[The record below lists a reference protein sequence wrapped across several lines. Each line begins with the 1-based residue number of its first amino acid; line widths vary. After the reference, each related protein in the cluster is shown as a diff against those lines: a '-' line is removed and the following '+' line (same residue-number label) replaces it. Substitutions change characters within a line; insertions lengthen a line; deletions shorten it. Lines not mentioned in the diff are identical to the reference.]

1 MARVLGLD
9 LGSHSIKGV
18 ILETTYRGSSVKG
31 YLTTPTPTEGER
43 LDRIKAALPRLLEQA
58 GPTGLQAD
66 QVIVSLPGTT
76 LATHPIALPFSDQ
89 KKIESTLAFEV
100 ESQLPYDLD
109 EAIFDH
115 QISSTDE
122 KGAQLL
128 VGVAR
133 KAELAPILAALKDAK
148 LDPRIVT
155 HAGLVYQN
163 LFSTLPLSLVE
174 GDASVAILDLG
185 HERCSLAI
193 GKPGGAVE
201 FARTFAGGG
210 AALSRALSTEFKIS
224 IPDAA
229 AWKEEHGAVG
239 AEVVGAEAE
248 RAAGAFMRAL
258 QPVLRDL
265 RSTLKSSNARSRRPV
280 GLVLLCGGT
289 SKLRGLPEQLTRDLG
304 VPCKLLEL
312 PAETR
317 DILGVGRQ
325 ETAQAYAL
333 SLRGG
338 ATGAKAPRF
347 NLRRGEFA
355 FKSDFDFASDK
366 MGQIASFALVLFVLL
381 IASSFVRNSV
391 LERREKQVD
400 AVLCDVT
407 NRILG
412 KCEKDFTVALSLL
425 RGQES
430 PAAGIPPRSATNLL
444 AELTA
449 HVPPDMPVTFD
460 QVTIDLDR
468 ITLRCE
474 TENSKQLDDL
484 IAALKTYEC
493 FREVDEGRVEKNKDG
508 TKVTSRLA
516 IEVACPTDKEPRG

>member
-9 LGSHSIKGV
+9 LGSHTLKAV
-18 ILETTYRGSSVKG
+18 LMETTYRGATVKT
-31 YLTTPTPTEGER
+31 YLTVPVPPDGER
-43 LDRIKAALPRLLEQA
+43 LDRLKAALPKLLEQ
-58 GPTGLQAD
+58 GPLQAD
-66 QVIVSLPGTT
+66 QVVVSLPGTT
-76 LATHPIALPFSDQ
+76 LATHPIQLPFNDPR
-89 KKIESTLAFEV
+89 KIESTLAFEV

-109 EAIFDH
+109 DAVFDH
-115 QISSTDE
+115 QVSASDD

-133 KAELAPILAALKDAK
+133 KTELTPVLDALKEAK
-148 LDPRIVT
+148 LDPRVVT

-163 LFSTLPLSLVE
+163 LFAGFPATLVE

-193 GKPGGAVE
+193 GKAGGAVD

-210 AALSRALSTEFKIS
+210 WALTKALSNEFKIS
-224 IPDAA
+224 LADAQ

-248 RAAGAFMRAL
+248 RAAGAFMRAF
-258 QPVLRDL
+258 QPVLRDV
-265 RSTLKSSNARSRRPV
+265 RSTLKSSNARSRKPV

-289 SKLRGLPEQLTRDLG
+289 SKLKGLAEQLTRDLG
-304 VPCKLLEL
+304 IPCRALEL
-312 PAETR
+312 PGETR
-317 DILGVGRQ
+317 DVMGVGKL
-325 ETAQAYAL
+325 EAAQAYAL
-333 SLRGG
+333 ALRGTT
-338 ATGAKAPRF
+338 TGAKAPRF

-366 MGQIASFALVLFVLL
+366 LGQIGAFALVLFVLL
-381 IASSFVRNSV
+381 IASGIVRNSV

-412 KCEKDFTVALSLL
+412 KCEKDFTIALSML

-430 PAAGIPPRSATNLL
+430 PAAGIPPRTATTLL
-444 AELTA
+444 AELTS
-449 HVPPDMPVTFD
+449 HVPPDMNVTFD
-460 QVTIDLDR
+460 QVVIDLER
-468 ITLRCE
+468 ISLRCE
-474 TENSKQLDDL
+474 TESSKNLEEL
-484 IAALKTYEC
+484 ISALKTYKC
-493 FREVDEGRVEKNKDG
+493 FKEINEGRVEKSKDG
-508 TKVTSRLA
+508 TKVNSRLD
-516 IEVACPTDKEPRG
+516 IQVECPTETEPRG

>member
-1 MARVLGLD
+1 L
-9 LGSHSIKGV
+9 I
-18 ILETTYRGSSVKG
+18 
-31 YLTTPTPTEGER
+31 
-43 LDRIKAALPRLLEQA
+43 EQA
-58 GPTGLQAD
+58 GPTGVQAD
-66 QVIVSLPGTT
+66 SVIVSLPGTT

-109 EAIFDH
+109 DAVFDH

-122 KGAQLL
+122 KGAQLV

-133 KAELAPILAALKDAK
+133 KAELAPVLAALKDVK

-155 HAGLVYQN
+155 HAGLTYQN
-163 LFSTLPLSLVE
+163 LLATLPASLVE
-174 GDASVAILDLG
+174 GDAQVAILDLG

-201 FARTFAGGG
+201 TARTFAGGG
-210 AALSRALSTEFKIS
+210 AALTRALSNEFKIS
-224 IPDAA
+224 LADAQ

-239 AEVVGAEAE
+239 AEVVGSEAE

-265 RSTLKSSNARSRRPV
+265 RSTLKSSGARSRKPV

-289 SKLRGLPEQLTRDLG
+289 SKLKGLPEQLGRDLG
-304 VPCKLLEL
+304 VPCRLLEL

-317 DILGVGRQ
+317 DVLGVGRQ

-333 SLRGG
+333 ALRGS
-338 ATGAKAPRF
+338 ASGAKAPRF
-347 NLRRGEFA
+347 NLRRGEFS

-366 MGQIASFALVLFVLL
+366 LGQIGAFALVLFVLL
-381 IASSFVRNSV
+381 IASSIVRNSV

-407 NRILG
+407 QRILG

-430 PAAGIPPRSATNLL
+430 PAAGIPSRSATNLL
-444 AELTA
+444 AERTT
-449 HVPPDMPVTFD
+449 HIPPDMNVTFD
-460 QVTIDLDR
+460 QVNIDFDK

-474 TENSKQLDDL
+474 TDSSKQLDDL

-493 FREVDEGRVEKNKDG
+493 FREIDEGRVEKNKDG

-516 IEVACPTDKEPRG
+516 IEVACPAEKEPQG

>member
-9 LGSHSIKGV
+9 LGSHTLKGV
-18 ILETTYRGSSVKG
+18 IVETTYRGATVKS
-31 YLTTPTPTEGER
+31 YFTAPVPPDGER
-43 LDRIKAALPRLLEQA
+43 LDRLKAALPLLIEQGA
-58 GPTGLQAD
+58 ALVD
-66 QVIVSLPGTT
+66 SVVISLPGTT
-76 LATHPIALPFSDQ
+76 LATHPIALPFSDP

-109 EAIFDH
+109 DAVYDH
-115 QISSTDE
+115 QVGVSDE

-133 KAELAPILAALKDAK
+133 KTELKPTLDVLKEAK

-163 LFSTLPLSLVE
+163 LIATLPGTTVE
-174 GDASVAILDLG
+174 GDAAVAVLDLG

-193 GKPGGAVE
+193 GKPGGNVE

-210 AALSRALSTEFKIS
+210 WSLTKALSNEFKIS
-224 IPDAA
+224 LADAQ

-239 AEVVGAEAE
+239 TEVVGAEAE
-248 RAAGAFMRAL
+248 RASGAFMRAL

-265 RSTLKSSNARSRRPV
+265 RSSLKSYNARSNHRTV
-280 GLVLLCGGT
+280 GVLLLCGGT
-289 SKLRGLPEQLTRDLG
+289 SKLRGLAEQLGTDLNL
-304 VPCKLLEL
+304 PTKPLEL

-317 DILGVGRQ
+317 EIIGVGKP
-325 ETAQAYAL
+325 EAAQAYAL
-333 SLRGG
+333 ALRGN

-366 MGQIASFALVLFVLL
+366 LGQIAAFAVVLFVLL
-381 IASSFVRNSV
+381 IASGIVRNSV

-407 NRILG
+407 QRILG
-412 KCEKDFTVALSLL
+412 KCEKDFTIALSLL
-425 RGQES
+425 KGQES
-430 PAAGIPPRSATNLL
+430 PAAGIPPRTAATLL
-444 AELTA
+444 AELTS
-449 HVPPDMPVTFD
+449 HVPPDMKVTFD
-460 QVTIDLDR
+460 KVVIDLDR
-468 ITLRCE
+468 ISLSSE
-474 TENSKQLDDL
+474 TENSKALEEL
-484 IAALKTYEC
+484 IGALKTYKC
-493 FREVDEGRVEKNKDG
+493 FKEVNEGRVEKSKDG
-508 TKVTSRLA
+508 TKVTTRLD
-516 IEVACPTDKEPRG
+516 IQVECPTDAEPQG